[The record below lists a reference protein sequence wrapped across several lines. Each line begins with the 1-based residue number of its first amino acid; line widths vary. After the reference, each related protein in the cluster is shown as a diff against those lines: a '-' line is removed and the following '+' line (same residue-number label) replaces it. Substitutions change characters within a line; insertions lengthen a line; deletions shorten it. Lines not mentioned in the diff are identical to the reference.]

1 MITPN
6 VANVAD
12 GLERILEN
20 TLVMEGWLHT
30 LCALGLKD
38 VFGEFYTPA
47 ALLTLEKLKLNNGE
61 GWVCA
66 PRQFSALSASFV
78 LKEELSIVG

>member
-1 MITPN
+1 M
-6 VANVAD
+6 AD
-12 GLERILEN
+12 GLEWILEN
-20 TLVMEGWLHT
+20 TLVMEGWFH
-30 LCALGLKD
+30 ALSAMGLKD

-47 ALLTLEKLKLNNGE
+47 ALPTLEKLKLNNGE

-66 PRQFSALSASFV
+66 PRQVWALSASFV